1 MNEQN
6 YKNHSRYVPLWHFIT
21 SAAIIAV
28 LIGGVVNFIKSTG
41 ENVYSASL
49 IIVIALILGSLF
61 WYARRFALRA
71 QDRAIRAEESLRH
84 FILTGKPLDG
94 RLRMGQ
100 IVALRFASDGEFVE
114 LAHKAAEKGLR
125 SKSIKKLIKVWRT
138 DNYRV

>member
-49 IIVIALILGSLF
+49 IIVIALILGSLY
-61 WYARRFALRA
+61 WYALSFALRA

>member
-28 LIGGVVNFIKSTG
+28 LIGGVVNLIKSTG

-61 WYARRFALRA
+61 WYARSFALRA

>member
-28 LIGGVVNFIKSTG
+28 LIGGVVNLIKSTG

>member
-28 LIGGVVNFIKSTG
+28 LIGGVVNLIKSTG

-49 IIVIALILGSLF
+49 IIVIALILGSIF
-61 WYARRFALRA
+61 WYARSFALRA

>member
-49 IIVIALILGSLF
+49 IIVIALILGSIF
-61 WYARRFALRA
+61 WYARSFALRA